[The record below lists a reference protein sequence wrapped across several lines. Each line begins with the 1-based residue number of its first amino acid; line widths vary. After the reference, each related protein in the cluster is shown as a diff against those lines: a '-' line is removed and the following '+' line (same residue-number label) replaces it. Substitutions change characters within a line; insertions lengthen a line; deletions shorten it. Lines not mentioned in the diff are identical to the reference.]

1 MPSFGRKSQ
10 SRLARVHPKL
20 TRIMEEL
27 VKDYDITI
35 IYGARTVEEQR
46 QLVAEGLSKTMDSK
60 HIPREDGYAYA
71 VDVAPYPI
79 DWEYKEPYYYMWGRI
94 EEIAKRR
101 GVKLRWGGDWD
112 MDKDFNDQTFM
123 DLVHVELLD
132 D

>member
-1 MPSFGRKSQ
+1 
-10 SRLARVHPKL
+10 
-20 TRIMEEL
+20 MEEL